1 MKKNKKRYLSAL
13 LLSLAV
19 FVLLMIIVYLQALS
33 TVKKQTEDNLSA
45 AVAHLNE
52 MLLRTDTS
60 LSKAEQYAGNACDKT
75 TLDELRVLVAKAPGT
90 RSIELVRKGHIYC
103 SSVFGRTP
111 DATQTYSGQRLS
123 VYTSEITNPG
133 VPFLALQHVRSG
145 SNISVVA
152 TVDGYYLF
160 DFLATS
166 GTDFPLYLQV
176 GDKVVSPLTKKIEIK
191 TIDPAQYGY
200 FLQVKSERE
209 NYAVYSGYSN
219 IDVLRYLVN
228 NWPGVLFVVLVVS
241 VLSGLTLFLYQGK
254 EKSSR
259 EQLRIALKKNEIV
272 PWIQPVFDKDGK
284 MHGGEILARWQHP
297 EKGLISP
304 LHFIPLAEENNL
316 IIPLTRSLFQQVQ
329 AQLRDVWET
338 LPEGAHLAFN
348 ISPDYLQDKS
358 LITDVDAFLLG
369 FGVKKPNLVLEIT
382 ERQPLTDTVSLDVIH
397 LLRSKGV
404 KFALDDFGTG
414 YSNLSYLKHYH
425 FDFIKIDK
433 SFVQDLTDKTH
444 VGSLVA
450 NIVKLTE
457 SVNAKSIAEGI
468 ETQEQYEELKSLSVD
483 FYQGY
488 LFSKPLPLEDF
499 KEKEWNPS

>member
-1 MKKNKKRYLSAL
+1 MKKNIKRGLSAL

-19 FVLLMIIVYLQALS
+19 FILLMLLVYLQALF
-33 TVKKQTEDNLSA
+33 TVKKQTENNLSA
-45 AVAHLNE
+45 AVSHLDE
-52 MLLRTDTS
+52 MLQRTNAS
-60 LSKAEQYAGNACDKT
+60 LLKAGQYTGAVCDKE

-90 RSIELVRKGHIYC
+90 RSIELVRNGHIYC

-145 SNISVVA
+145 SNNSVVA
-152 TVDGYYLF
+152 TVDGYYIF

-166 GTDFPLYLQV
+166 GTNFPLYLQV
-176 GDKVVSPLTKKIEIK
+176 GDKIVSPLTKKIEVN
-191 TIDPAQYGY
+191 TINPVQYDY
-200 FLQVKSERE
+200 FLQMESERE

-219 IDVLRYLVN
+219 RDVLLYLVK
-228 NWPGVLFVVLVVS
+228 NWLTVLFVVLVIS
-241 VLSGLTLFLYQGK
+241 VISGVTLFLFQRK
-254 EKSSR
+254 EKPSR
-259 EQLRIALKKNEIV
+259 EQLRMALRKNEIV
-272 PWIQPVFDKDGK
+272 PWIQPVFNKDGE
-284 MHGGEILARWQHP
+284 MQGGEILARWQHP

-304 LHFIPLAEENNL
+304 LQFIPLAEENNL

-338 LPEGAHLAFN
+338 LPEGTHLAFN
-348 ISPDYLQDKS
+348 ISPDYLQDKT
-358 LITDVDAFLLG
+358 LIKDVEAFLLG

-397 LLRSKGV
+397 QLRSKGV

-433 SFVQDLTDKTH
+433 SFVQDLAEKTH

-468 ETQEQYEELKSLSVD
+468 ETPEQFEELKSLSVD
-483 FYQGY
+483 YYQGY
-488 LFSKPLPLEDF
+488 LFSKPLPLEEF
-499 KEKEWNPS
+499 KQKKWNFS